1 MTVLELKDIRKT
13 YMVKPPVEVLKGVD
27 LTVQAGERVAI
38 VGHSGAGKSTLLN
51 IVGLLDEPS
60 DGSYRLAGEETK
72 SLSARRRDRLRA
84 NMLGFVFQD
93 YHVLGH
99 RTVIENLE
107 LKLAINSIPLKERK
121 EMVDRVLGQVGLEH
135 RGDSLTRLLSGGEKQ
150 RLAIGRAML
159 TSPQVLLADEPTGN
173 LDEVNA
179 NTVLNLFDGQAEGD
193 VAVVVIT
200 HDERISNWADR
211 VLHLIDGRI
220 EG

>member
-1 MTVLELKDIRKT
+1 MSVLELTDICKT
-13 YMVKPPVEVLKGVD
+13 YMVKPPVEVLKGVN
-27 LTVQAGERVAI
+27 LNAAEGERVAI

-51 IVGLLDEPS
+51 IIGLLDVPS
-60 DGSYRLAGEETK
+60 SGSLTLAGEAIEG
-72 SLSARRRDRLRA
+72 LSGRARDRLRA

-121 EMVDRVLGQVGLEH
+121 DMVDRVLGQVGLDH
-135 RGDSLTRLLSGGEKQ
+135 RGESLTRLLSGGEKQ

-159 TSPQVLLADEPTGN
+159 TDPRVLLADEPTGN
-173 LDEVNA
+173 LDEQNA
-179 NTVLNLFDGQAEGD
+179 GTVLNLFDEQAARG

-220 EG
+220 SQ